1 MEHGTLHS
9 SFWNITFLKWNIT
22 ISILKYEKKN
32 ASRLL
37 YILQRYKLPK
47 MGLLHNLGHWF
58 IFNDSFLRRNK
69 TNYERFIAYIQIDAH
84 LMFLTSFKM
93 NFYTYFPLI
102 PLFKIFSNRPVCILP
117 LMLSGA

>member
-1 MEHGTLHS
+1 MEHYIPHMEHY
-9 SFWNITFLKWNIT
+9 NIHIE
-22 ISILKYEKKN
+22 ILKKN

-37 YILQRYKLPK
+37 YTFFKE

-102 PLFKIFSNRPVCILP
+102 PLFKIFYQPTRMYFTPDAEWRLV
-117 LMLSGA
+117 